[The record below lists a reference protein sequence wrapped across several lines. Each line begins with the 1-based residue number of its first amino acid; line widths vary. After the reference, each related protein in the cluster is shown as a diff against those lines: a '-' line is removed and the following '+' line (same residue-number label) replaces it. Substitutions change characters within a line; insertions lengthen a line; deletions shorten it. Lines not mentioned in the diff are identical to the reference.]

1 MKSGHFACSS
11 SRSSDTT
18 AGVRDILATTMD
30 ALSFVAE
37 LVKAISWPV
46 CILVIALLFRRG
58 IAAIFPR
65 LTRLQHRD
73 TIVDFAK
80 QIEGLK
86 SEVAA
91 LPIPTS
97 LPKDQRR
104 LIEFRETE
112 LRELSSFDPQA
123 TVLGAYAILELAA
136 AEALVRHYPELD
148 TKEELLAHTTIAK
161 MLREKEVFGR
171 HEEELFVSLSRI
183 RNTAA
188 HKQDFEMS
196 EESATQYLDIAL
208 TLTRLLKERS
218 S

>member
-1 MKSGHFACSS
+1 
-11 SRSSDTT
+11 
-18 AGVRDILATTMD
+18 MD
-30 ALSFVAE
+30 ALSFIAE
-37 LVKAISWPV
+37 LVKAISWPATV
-46 CILVIALLFRRG
+46 LIIAFLFRRG

-65 LTRLQHRD
+65 LTRFQHRD
-73 TIVDFAK
+73 TVIDFAK

-91 LPIPTS
+91 LPAPSS

-112 LRELSSFDPQA
+112 LREIASFDPQSA
-123 TVLGAYAILELAA
+123 ILGAYSMLELAA

-161 MLREKEVFGR
+161 MLRDKEVFGR
-171 HEEELFVSLSRI
+171 HEQELFVSLSRI